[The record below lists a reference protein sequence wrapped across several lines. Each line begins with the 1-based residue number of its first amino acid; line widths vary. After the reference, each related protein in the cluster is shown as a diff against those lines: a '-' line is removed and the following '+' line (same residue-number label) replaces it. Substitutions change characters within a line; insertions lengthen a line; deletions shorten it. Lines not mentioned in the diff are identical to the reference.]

1 MNQGVFA
8 SQQPVAGYRLRRKLF
23 TTSGVWST
31 PPGVRSIRVLVVGGA
46 GGGSGASTPPGGC
59 PPSGAQE
66 DETTGGN
73 GGIGSVVID
82 NPPSSVP
89 VTVGAGGAAGSAG
102 TSSSFGSLAQSTGG
116 TGATASANG
125 SSGAFTFAP
134 SCLQDDDMS
143 IPVSND
149 IQRITL
155 NGAYASSGSRTIA
168 RPSLIPYGSSRSAAS
183 GIGGCVM
190 VEWVE
195 VFS

>member
-1 MNQGVFA
+1 MI
-8 SQQPVAGYRLRRKLF
+8 GYRLRRKLF

-46 GGGSGASTPPGGC
+46 GGGAGASTPPGGC
-59 PPSGAQE
+59 PPTGASE
-66 DETTGGN
+66 DELIGGN

-89 VTVGAGGAAGSAG
+89 VTVGAGGAVGSAG

-116 TGATASANG
+116 TGASTGTGLNG
-125 SSGAFTFAP
+125 TNGAFTFAS

-143 IPVSND
+143 VPLSND
-149 IQRITL
+149 QQRIIL
-155 NGAYASSGSRTIA
+155 NGAYASATSRTIA
-168 RPSLIPYGSSRSAAS
+168 RPSLTPYGSSRSYAS
-183 GIGGCVM
+183 GMGGCVM

-195 VFS
+195 TFS